1 MYSNIGIQRY
11 KEADIH
17 SMTKEKMILL
27 LYEKVESDLN
37 AAVTALAQNDIVE
50 MTRMVN
56 HSQRIICELRG
67 ALDHNIGGDISQNLE
82 ILYDYMFQ
90 EHLQVIISRD
100 TIHLEHCLRVLQP
113 LLDSWR
119 KIPAGT
125 GEQAARDNS
134 RGLLNGQESG
144 PETAPEDQENLED
157 DKAVPD
163 RTMGMALEPQGK
175 ISLSG

>member
-11 KEADIH
+11 READIH

-27 LYEKVESDLN
+27 LYEKVESDLE
-37 AAVTALAQNDIVE
+37 AAIAALEQNDQVE
-50 MTRMVN
+50 MTRLVN
-56 HSQRIICELRG
+56 HSQRIVCELRG
-67 ALDHNIGGDISQNLE
+67 ALDHAIGGEISQNLE

-90 EHLQVIISRD
+90 EHLQVIIDRD
-100 TIHLEHCLRVLQP
+100 PIHLDHCLRVLRP

-134 RGLLNGQESG
+134 RGLLKTEKAG
-144 PETAPEDQENLED
+144 PEPAPENQEAPSKET
-157 DKAVPD
+157 AVPEK
-163 RTMGMALEPQGK
+163 TQGTTTEPQGN
-175 ISLSG
+175 ISLSV